1 MPYFAVYSVAL
12 SGNAAVTYGLLFC
25 TVHFAVRGSPMSVPF
40 ALSSAVAYG
49 FGDFVGGMA
58 ARRTSVLRVTAVAQ
72 LAGLVVLLPATFLL
86 PGQVSWGAVGF
97 GALAGVGGMSGL
109 LLYMRGLAVG
119 PMGVVAPLSAVV
131 GAGLPLVAGVLDG
144 ERPGPVG
151 WLALAVALVAIGM
164 ASAGS
169 RGDAA
174 AGAGLAYGLGAGV
187 GFGLFFVGLDMTPDG
202 SGLWPLVTGR
212 VVSVA
217 LLSLA
222 LLSPARRGPLDGLR
236 LMVLCGVLDTAANV
250 LFLLAARSGSL
261 SVSGVLVSLYPVVV
275 VLLARF
281 VLRERLTGLQ
291 LTGVGMALT
300 ASALLATAS

>member
-1 MPYFAVYSVAL
+1 
-12 SGNAAVTYGLLFC
+12 
-25 TVHFAVRGSPMSVPF
+25 MSVPF

-49 FGDFVGGMA
+49 FGDFAGGLA
-58 ARRTSVLRVTAVAQ
+58 ARRAPVLRDRGDAQ
-72 LAGLVVLLPATFLL
+72 LAGLVALLPAAFLVS
-86 PGQVSWGAVGF
+86 GQITVAALGF
-97 GALAGVGGMSGL
+97 GALAGVGGMTGL

-131 GAGLPLVAGVLDG
+131 GAGLPLVAGVVGG
-144 ERPGPVG
+144 ERPGAAA
-151 WLALAVALVAIGM
+151 WLALVVALVAIAL

-174 AGAGLAYGLGAGV
+174 AGAGLVYGLGAGV
-187 GFGLFFVGLDMTPDG
+187 GFGVFFVALDLTPDG
-202 SGLWPLVTGR
+202 SGLWPLVAGR
-212 VVSVA
+212 LVSVTLLAVA
-217 LLSLA
+217 LLN
-222 LLSPARRGPLDGLR
+222 PARRGPLNGLG

-250 LFLLAARSGSL
+250 LFLLATRTGSL

-291 LTGVGMALT
+291 LTGVGLALT
-300 ASALLATAS
+300 ASALLASSS